1 MALRYYDD
9 AIVAKLKKWIPSNA
23 KLRVLKPDE
32 TSRFFALNAEDTN
45 DRPADLPLIMLS
57 RGKDFELLLNI
68 KSPKSFDG
76 LRITSDDRNNKTALL
91 NAIPIKVEYQVD
103 IVTKTEEENDEYLR
117 NFLFKLINNPTIYI
131 DIPYNGM
138 NLKHIANLRVLST
151 VSDTSDISEIL
162 FVGQFTR
169 YTIHIELQDGFLF
182 NIPYKQNWTI
192 KDSELQ
198 VLAPNTGDVES
209 VEDIDIEIL
218 DDKIQDSKTKLT

>member
-1 MALRYYDD
+1 MNKFQEVKS
-9 AIVAKLKKWIPSNA
+9 ILK
-23 KLRVLKPDE
+23 
-32 TSRFFALNAEDTN
+32 
-45 DRPADLPLIMLS
+45 
-57 RGKDFELLLNI
+57 
-68 KSPKSFDG
+68 
-76 LRITSDDRNNKTALL
+76 
-91 NAIPIKVEYQVD
+91 
-103 IVTKTEEENDEYLR
+103 NDEYLR
-117 NFLFKLINNPTIYI
+117 NFLFKLINNPTICI

-151 VSDTSDISEIL
+151 VSDTSDISERL

-218 DDKIQDSKTKLT
+218 DDKIQDSGAKLT